1 MKNPSVSVAMESIVA
16 VQAAVDSSHTAGE
29 LRNVCAD
36 VVLAARKLQASI
48 PDSYALWN
56 IDDPQYSDREV
67 AGQQLG
73 QAIDNLNKQL
83 KLLPKDNNAPIG
95 DYQGPIRDS
104 IAFLQSTINTLA
116 AFYGKPTNDAQG
128 VAPDGSS
135 SFERAMITMNN
146 DLANAGRNTGL
157 AANTIWRAFKSY
169 WYGLPRIARVIVY
182 IILSILTFSMLYQA
196 FIMGRAMAQVIR
208 KPLGNI

>member
-1 MKNPSVSVAMESIVA
+1 MQKSTVSVALESITA

-56 IDDPQYSDREV
+56 IDDPQYSEREV
-67 AGQQLG
+67 ADQQLG
-73 QAIDNLNKQL
+73 QAIDNLNNQL
-83 KLLPKDNNAPIG
+83 KLIPKDNNAPIG

-104 IAFLQSTINTLA
+104 ISFLQSTINTLA
-116 AFYGKPTNDAQG
+116 AFYGAPTNDAQG
-128 VAPDGSS
+128 NAPDGST
-135 SFERAMITMNN
+135 SFERAMTAMNN
-146 DLANAGRNTGL
+146 DLANAGRNTGV
-157 AANTIWRAFKSY
+157 AANAVWRAIKSY
-169 WYGLPRIARVIVY
+169 WYGLPRIARVVVY
-182 IILSILTFSMLYQA
+182 IILSMLAFSVLYQA
-196 FIMGRAMAQVIR
+196 FIMGRAMSQVIR